1 LKRRAAAGKQAAV
14 LDGSSPFVLL
24 DDAREAGA
32 GAALLYRNP
41 VGTIAADDPDEVRPS
56 LARLREALAAGF
68 HVAGLLSYEA
78 GYCLEERLA
87 LWRAPTPRTSPPL
100 LWCGLFEQCTEIQ
113 PGEVPAL
120 LPAAGA
126 AWASSPVPRIDRNAY
141 YHAVARVKR
150 HIAEG
155 DIYQANLT
163 FGTDVHCS
171 GDPLA
176 LYALLRDRARA
187 GHGGIVFT
195 GDHWL
200 LSFSPELFF
209 ALEDGLVTARPM
221 KGTARRSADSEED
234 RAAAAAL
241 AQDAKQRAE
250 NLMIVDLL
258 RNDLSRVSRAG
269 TVKVPEL
276 FTVEHYPT
284 VHQLTSQITGQL
296 APECGAIDVL
306 EAIFPCGSVTGAPK
320 IRAMELIAGLEAQP
334 RGVYTGSIG
343 SIAPGGEARFNV
355 AIRTLTLA
363 EDASGNGEACASLG
377 LGSGVVADS
386 RADEEWRECL
396 AKGGFVSDGTSSFDL
411 IETMAFDPHEGIAHL
426 EQHLQRMKASAAAL
440 GFAFDR
446 HHARNELQAATFRFR
461 DPKKLRLM
469 LARSGA
475 IAIESRKLPEASPR
489 PVEVALADLPV
500 PASDFRLRHKTSDRA
515 FYDAARAQS
524 GCFETVFV
532 DREGFLTEGSFTNLF
547 VERAGMLL
555 TPPLSRPI
563 LPGILRAQLIEQ
575 GDAEE
580 AELKPADLEGIF
592 YIGNAV
598 RGLMRARLAG

>member
-1 LKRRAAAGKQAAV
+1 V

-24 DDAREAGA
+24 DDAREEGA
-32 GAALLYRNP
+32 GPALLYRNP
-41 VGTIAADDPDEVRPS
+41 IGTVATDDPGEVRSS
-56 LARLREALAAGF
+56 LARLREAAASGL

-78 GYCLEERLA
+78 GYCLEDRLA
-87 LWRAPTPRTSPPL
+87 PWRVPPPRPSPPL
-100 LWCGLFEQCTEIQ
+100 LWFGLFEQCTEIR
-113 PGEVPAL
+113 PAEIAAL
-120 LPAAGA
+120 LPPAGA
-126 AWASSPVPRIDRNAY
+126 AWASPPVPRIGPDAY
-141 YHAVARVKR
+141 REAVARVKR

-163 FGTDVHCS
+163 FATDVHC
-171 GDPLA
+171 GGGPLA
-176 LYALLRDRARA
+176 LYALLRNRAGA

-195 GDHWL
+195 GAHWL

-209 ALEDGLVTARPM
+209 TLEDGLVTARPM
-221 KGTARRSADSEED
+221 KGTAPRSADPEED
-234 RAAAAAL
+234 RAAAGAL

-258 RNDLSRVSRAG
+258 RNDLARVSRAG

-276 FTVEHYPT
+276 FTVERYPT
-284 VHQLTSQITGQL
+284 VHQLTSQVTGQL
-296 APECGAIDVL
+296 AAECGAIDVI

-343 SIAPGGEARFNV
+343 RIAPSGEARFNV
-355 AIRTLTLA
+355 AIRTLTLP
-363 EDASGNGEACASLG
+363 EESTGNGEACASLG

-475 IAIESRKLPEASPR
+475 IAIESRVLPEASPR

-500 PASDFRLRHKTSDRA
+500 PANDFRLRHKTSDRA
-515 FYDAARAQS
+515 FYDAARGRS
-524 GCFETVFV
+524 GCFETLFV
-532 DREGFLTEGSFTNLF
+532 DGEGFLTEGSFTNLF
-547 VERAGMLL
+547 VERGGMLL

-580 AELKPADLEGIF
+580 AELRPADLQGIF

>member
-1 LKRRAAAGKQAAV
+1 M
-14 LDGSSPFVLL
+14 LDGPSPFVLL

-32 GAALLYRNP
+32 GPALLYRNP
-41 VGTIAADDPDEVRPS
+41 VGTVATCDPDEVRPS
-56 LARLREALAAGF
+56 LARLREALASGL

-78 GYCLEERLA
+78 GYCLEDRLA
-87 LWRAPTPRTSPPL
+87 PWREPSPPAGPPL
-100 LWCGLFEQCTEIQ
+100 LWFGLFEQCTEIP
-113 PGEVPAL
+113 PGEIAAL

-126 AWASSPVPRIDRNAY
+126 AWASPPVPRIGGDAY
-141 YHAVARVKR
+141 RDAVARVKR
-150 HIAEG
+150 HIADG

-163 FGTDVHCS
+163 FATDVHCG

-195 GDHWL
+195 GGHWL

-209 ALEDGLVTARPM
+209 AIDDGLLTARPM
-221 KGTARRSADSEED
+221 KGTASRGADPEED

-258 RNDLSRVSRAG
+258 RNDAARVSRPG

-284 VHQLTSQITGQL
+284 VHQLTSQVTAQL
-296 APECGAIDVL
+296 APECGAVDVL

-320 IRAMELIAGLEAQP
+320 IRAMELIAELEAQP

-343 SIAPGGEARFNV
+343 RIAPTGEARFNV
-355 AIRTLTLA
+355 AIRTLTIGEGA
-363 EDASGNGEACASLG
+363 PREGGGRSGETCASLG

-426 EQHLQRMKASAAAL
+426 EQHLQRMKASAAEL
-440 GFAFDR
+440 GFEFDR

-461 DPKKLRLM
+461 DAKKIRLM

-475 IAIESRKLPEASPR
+475 IAIESRTLPQPPAR
-489 PVEVALADLPV
+489 PVEVALVDLPV

-524 GCFETVFV
+524 GCFETLFV
-532 DREGFLTEGSFTNLF
+532 DREGFLTEGSFTSLF
-547 VERAGMLL
+547 VERGGTLL
-555 TPPLSRPI
+555 TPPASRPI

-580 AELKPADLEGIF
+580 AELKPADLDGIF

>member
-1 LKRRAAAGKQAAV
+1 M
-14 LDGSSPFVLL
+14 LDGSNPFVLL

-32 GAALLYRNP
+32 GPALLYRRP
-41 VGTIAADDPDEVRPS
+41 VGTVATDDPDEVRPS
-56 LARLREALAAGF
+56 LARLREALAAGL

-78 GYCLEERLA
+78 GYSLEDRLA
-87 LWRAPTPRTSPPL
+87 PWRAPPPHMAPPL
-100 LWCGLFEQCTEIQ
+100 LWFGLFEHCTEIA
-113 PGEVPAL
+113 PGEVAAL
-120 LPAAGA
+120 LPAARA
-126 AWASSPVPRIDRNAY
+126 AWASPPVPRIGPDAY
-141 YHAVARVKR
+141 RDTVARVKR
-150 HIAEG
+150 HIADG

-163 FGTDVHCS
+163 FATDVHCG

-195 GDHWL
+195 GGHWL

-209 ALEDGLVTARPM
+209 ALEGGLLRARPM
-221 KGTARRSADSEED
+221 KGTAPRGADPDED

-258 RNDLSRVSRAG
+258 RNDAARVSRPG

-284 VHQLTSQITGQL
+284 VHQLTSQIIAQL
-296 APECGAIDVL
+296 APECGAVDVL

-320 IRAMELIAGLEAQP
+320 IRAMELIAELEAQP

-343 SIAPGGEARFNV
+343 RIAPGGEARFNV
-355 AIRTLTLA
+355 AIRTLTIEEEA
-363 EDASGNGEACASLG
+363 IRSGEACASLG

-396 AKGGFVSDGTSSFDL
+396 AKGGFVSDGTSRFDL

-475 IAIESRKLPEASPR
+475 IAIESRTLPETPAR

-500 PASDFRLRHKTSDRA
+500 AASDFRLRHKTSDRA

-524 GCFETVFV
+524 GCFEILFV
-532 DREGFLTEGSFTNLF
+532 DAGGFLTEGSFTSLF
-547 VERAGMLL
+547 VERGGILL
-555 TPPLSRPI
+555 TPPVSRPI

-580 AELKPADLEGIF
+580 AELKPADLDGIF

>member
-1 LKRRAAAGKQAAV
+1 M

-32 GAALLYRNP
+32 GPALLYRTP
-41 VGTIAADDPDEVRPS
+41 VGTITTDDPDQVRPS
-56 LARLREALAAGF
+56 LARLREALAAGL

-78 GYCLEERLA
+78 GYCLEDRLVP
-87 LWRAPTPRTSPPL
+87 WRAPPPRDAAPM
-100 LWCGLFEQCTEIQ
+100 LWFGLFEQCTEI
-113 PGEVPAL
+113 PTEEVTAILPPAS
-120 LPAAGA
+120 A
-126 AWASSPVPRIDRNAY
+126 AWASPPVPRIGRTAY
-141 YHAVARVKR
+141 CEAVARVKR

-163 FGTDVHCS
+163 FAADVHCS

-176 LYALLRDRARA
+176 LYALLRARARA

-195 GDHWL
+195 GANWL

-209 ALEDGLVTARPM
+209 ALGDGLLTARPM
-221 KGTARRSADSEED
+221 KGTAPRSADPDED
-234 RAAAAAL
+234 RAAAVAL

-258 RNDLSRVSRAG
+258 RNDAARVSRPG
-269 TVKVPEL
+269 TVTVPEL

-284 VHQLTSQITGQL
+284 VHQLTSQVTAQL
-296 APECGAIDVL
+296 EPECGAVDVL

-320 IRAMELIAGLEAQP
+320 IRAMELIAGLETQP

-343 SIAPGGEARFNV
+343 RIAPGGAARFNV
-355 AIRTLTLA
+355 AIRTLTLSA
-363 EDASGNGEACASLG
+363 ESRDDGEACASLG

-411 IETMAFDPHEGIAHL
+411 IETMAFDPHDGIAHL

-461 DPKKLRLM
+461 DAKKIRLM

-475 IAIESRKLPEASPR
+475 IAIESRTLPEPPAR
-489 PVEVALADLPV
+489 PVEVALVDLPV

-515 FYDAARAQS
+515 FYDAARARS
-524 GCFETVFV
+524 GCFETLFV
-532 DREGFLTEGSFTNLF
+532 DGEGFLTEGSFTSLF
-547 VERAGMLL
+547 VERGGTLL
-555 TPPLSRPI
+555 TPPSSRPI

-580 AELKPADLEGIF
+580 AELKPADLDGIF